1 MADNLTVPTK
11 DQLDQNIRLTGR
23 LLKAVECCTFH
34 GRDAGD
40 VAILTGYLM
49 NERDQAKKALDKL
62 IEADG
67 LKFQPDFKTG
77 YLMNEPAGDA
87 K

>member
-67 LKFQPDFKTG
+67 LKFQPDFKRP
-77 YLMNEPAGDA
+77 EPAGAA